1 MHQCVAIE
9 SVESLLFLQSHRN
22 FLSNMNPEQ
31 LPDYAHKLFAKI
43 AQENGFNDFS
53 VKISAGSQ
61 PGDGFTSEIFG
72 IKIFESESSKNLK
85 LVCKIAPS
93 NENRRK
99 EFLSNNLFKHE
110 ALFYQKFMPMLAKF
124 QEEKQLAKED
134 QFQSHP
140 KCYGAII
147 DDENER

>member
-1 MHQCVAIE
+1 
-9 SVESLLFLQSHRN
+9 
-22 FLSNMNPEQ
+22 MNPNE
-31 LPDYAHKLFAKI
+31 LPDHAHELFAKI
-43 AQENGFNDFS
+43 AQENGFNNFS

-61 PGDGFTSEIFG
+61 PGDGFTSEIFS
-72 IKIFESESSKNLK
+72 IKICENKSAKQLE

-99 EFLSNNLFKHE
+99 EFQSNHLFKHE
-110 ALFYQKFMPMLAKF
+110 ALFYQKFMPTLQKL
-124 QEEKQLAKED
+124 QEEKQLSKSD
-134 QFQSHP
+134 QFRSHP